1 MVCGLKETTAAGTQF
16 ITYLLYVFLQS
27 RLVFSNNIITHGYYS
42 LMTKKQTGQVSVKS
56 LKLNKKSTKPC
67 FWLTKDERI
76 ALFKENPNP
85 TFIIGNLL
93 KIQKNIF
100 IA

>member
-1 MVCGLKETTAAGTQF
+1 
-16 ITYLLYVFLQS
+16 
-27 RLVFSNNIITHGYYS
+27 
-42 LMTKKQTGQVSVKS
+42 MTKKQTGQVSVKS
-56 LKLNKKSTKPC
+56 FKLNKKSTKPC

-93 KIQKNIF
+93 KIQKT
-100 IA
+100 